1 MDLGNGTETCFIQ
14 STVLSSTIGQKSSL
28 RLHRARKARENRTRN
43 GTMADAGNSKAREVK
58 VVLLG
63 DTGVGKSSLVLRFV
77 TNNFRPYSEST
88 IGASFMS
95 KMIVVNDTP
104 IKYQIWDTA
113 GQEKYHSLAPMY
125 YRGAAAAIVVYD
137 ITRKQSLT
145 TLKNWVKELK
155 QLGPD
160 NIVIAIAG
168 NKSDLEE
175 KREVPASQARAYAGE
190 IGALFIET
198 SAKEDTNVSDL
209 FIQISQALPTASA
222 ESNALPE
229 IVDPYGGG
237 KKKSSGCC

>member
-1 MDLGNGTETCFIQ
+1 
-14 STVLSSTIGQKSSL
+14 
-28 RLHRARKARENRTRN
+28 
-43 GTMADAGNSKAREVK
+43 MADGGNSKAREVK

-175 KREVPASQARAYAGE
+175 KREVPASQARAYAEE

-237 KKKSSGCC
+237 KKKSGGCC

>member
-1 MDLGNGTETCFIQ
+1 M
-14 STVLSSTIGQKSSL
+14 QK
-28 RLHRARKARENRTRN
+28 
-43 GTMADAGNSKAREVK
+43 MADAGNSKAREVK

-175 KREVPASQARAYAGE
+175 KREVPASQARAYAEE

-237 KKKSSGCC
+237 KKKSGGCC

>member
-1 MDLGNGTETCFIQ
+1 M
-14 STVLSSTIGQKSSL
+14 V
-28 RLHRARKARENRTRN
+28 ENQV
-43 GTMADAGNSKAREVK
+43 KAREVK

-95 KMIVVNDTP
+95 KMIMVENTP

-137 ITRKQSLT
+137 ITRKQSLA

-155 QLGPD
+155 QLGPE

-168 NKSDLEE
+168 NKSDLED
-175 KREVPASQARAYAGE
+175 KREVPSAQAKAYADE

-209 FIQISQALPTASA
+209 FISISKQLPTAAA
-222 ESNALPE
+222 ETNALPE
-229 IVDPYGGG
+229 ILDPYGGVQQ
-237 KKKSSGCC
+237 KNRCC

>member
-1 MDLGNGTETCFIQ
+1 
-14 STVLSSTIGQKSSL
+14 
-28 RLHRARKARENRTRN
+28 
-43 GTMADAGNSKAREVK
+43 MADAGNSKAREVK

-113 GQEKYHSLAPMY
+113 GQEKVRPLLL
-125 YRGAAAAIVVYD
+125 
-137 ITRKQSLT
+137 QSLT

-175 KREVPASQARAYAGE
+175 KREVPASQARAYAEE

-209 FIQISQALPTASA
+209 FIQISQALPTAST

-237 KKKSSGCC
+237 KKKSGGCC

>member
-1 MDLGNGTETCFIQ
+1 
-14 STVLSSTIGQKSSL
+14 
-28 RLHRARKARENRTRN
+28 
-43 GTMADAGNSKAREVK
+43 MADGGKAREVK

-95 KMIVVNDTP
+95 KMLVVNDVP

-175 KREVPASQARAYAGE
+175 KREVPASQARAYAEE

-209 FIQISQALPTASA
+209 FIKISEALPTSST

-237 KKKSSGCC
+237 KKKGGCC

>member
-1 MDLGNGTETCFIQ
+1 
-14 STVLSSTIGQKSSL
+14 
-28 RLHRARKARENRTRN
+28 
-43 GTMADAGNSKAREVK
+43 MADSGNSKAREVK

-137 ITRKQSLT
+137 ITRK
-145 TLKNWVKELK
+145 
-155 QLGPD
+155 
-160 NIVIAIAG
+160 
-168 NKSDLEE
+168 SDLEE
-175 KREVPASQARAYAGE
+175 KREVPASQARAYAEE

-237 KKKSSGCC
+237 KKKSGGCC